1 MNDNITL
8 ENTIQ
13 QNCINLF
20 QKWLAIKVM
29 GGKYER

>member
-1 MNDNITL
+1 MNQNITL

-20 QKWLAIKVM
+20 QKRLVIKVR
-29 GGKYER
+29 GKHER